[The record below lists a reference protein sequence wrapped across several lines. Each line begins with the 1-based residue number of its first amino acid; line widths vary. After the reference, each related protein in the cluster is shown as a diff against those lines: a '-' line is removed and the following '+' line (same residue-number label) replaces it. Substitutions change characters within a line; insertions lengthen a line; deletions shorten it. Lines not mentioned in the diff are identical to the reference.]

1 MSTITVNFSATDSL
15 GATAS
20 GSAQATATS
29 SSGWTLG
36 QPPFASTSLWNQPI
50 ASNATFT
57 SLPWPATTGYN
68 YSANWSQYS
77 APVYVSSPSDPL
89 CTVTYGAGQGY
100 SAGSVQLNIP
110 SGATGAPGGDG
121 EIVIIDGTTVW
132 NFWVFSR
139 TSDTVATAN
148 QQGHCDVIT
157 GTGFGNFSGGQGAG
171 IMACGASGFGGM
183 LIQAETDAGPILHAL
198 QLSPLNTLVAPGF
211 VAPAIR
217 GDGNTSGGMVQEGDL
232 LAIPPGTAM
241 PTGLSTIG
249 QQIFTALQTYGC
261 YVVDVSG
268 GDSTLRMQ
276 QNAYNQT
283 VANNAWHDSNKII
296 PLLQKVS

>member
-1 MSTITVNFSATDSL
+1 MSTVTVNFSATDSL

-20 GSAQATATS
+20 GSAVATATS

-36 QPPFASTSLWNQPI
+36 QAPFASTSLWNRPVP
-50 ASNATFT
+50 SNATYT
-57 SLPWPATTGYN
+57 PLAWPATTGFN

-110 SGATGAPGGDG
+110 SGATGAPGSDA

-139 TSDTVATAN
+139 TSDTAATAN

-171 IMACGASGFGGM
+171 IMACGSSGLGGM
-183 LIQAETDAGPILHAL
+183 LIQAETDAGPIMHAL
-198 QLSPLNTLVAPGF
+198 QLSPLNTLVKPGF

-217 GDGNTSGGMVQEGDL
+217 GDGNTSSGIVQEGDL
-232 LAIPPGTAM
+232 LAIPPSVAM

-283 VANNAWHDSNKII
+283 VADNAWHDSNKII
-296 PLLQKVS
+296 PLLQQVS